1 MCKKCDKQLDNEH
14 TFRNHMKEHL
24 KIDNQIMNCHYC
36 DFITNDE
43 TVYLIH
49 IGDTHSPKFARGACG
64 EEFTDMQKKIEHTMV
79 AHAFVYSNQEKREEE
94 YECFDCGQKVRN
106 KQELMS
112 HKKEKHYK
120 KRLCSFFHGTM
131 TTCRFPNKDCL
142 NIHNENIW
150 PTETA
155 GDYRGRINCKHGN
168 SCVFL
173 TRPGGCFYKHAQ
185 SVVPHPNAWQ

>member
-1 MCKKCDKQLDNEH
+1 
-14 TFRNHMKEHL
+14 
-24 KIDNQIMNCHYC
+24 
-36 DFITNDE
+36 
-43 TVYLIH
+43 
-49 IGDTHSPKFARGACG
+49 
-64 EEFTDMQKKIEHTMV
+64 MV
-79 AHAFVYSNQEKREEE
+79 AHAFNYTNQEKREEE

-120 KRLCSFFHGTM
+120 TRLCSFFHGTM

-185 SVVPHPNAWQ
+185 SVEPPQNAWQQSSTLRGNTEIINRAAPDVDRPEQPEVNSTNTPSLDMNQIVMNLSKQMETISQKLQFLELKSMQDFPTITEGQKRR